1 MCSCLSC
8 APFGSCKHFKH
19 FRFHSFSA
27 ADIFFLSP
35 CSYPCG
41 LCKHSIIL
49 NYYSWYFF
57 LQQKCLLL
65 VFHFDNDFLEYR
77 CDTFSATDISFLCC
91 VPHGL
96 CKRSFRNQFDYRNFF
111 LQQKYPFW
119 VVSPMDPANLHSE
132 IDLKLFL
139 QQKLSILC
147 SIPHEL
153 CKLLFRID
161 LIVLILFVVAPVELF
176 PDPAPE

>member
-1 MCSCLSC
+1 MSQFFCSRYLFSLSMQL
-8 APFGSCKHFKH
+8 PLWIMQT
-19 FRFHSFSA
+19 FH
-27 ADIFFLSP
+27 
-35 CSYPCG
+35 
-41 LCKHSIIL
+41 HSELLQLI
-49 NYYSWYFF
+49 FF

-96 CKRSFRNQFDYRNFF
+96 CKRSFRNQLDYRNFF

-161 LIVLILFVVAPVELF
+161 LIILILFVVAPVELF